1 MEDSIKGRT
10 KMPIFI
16 TQGRYTQSA
25 ITGMIASP
33 EDRAEAV
40 AKIITA
46 AGGKLHSYFMTFGEY
61 DFLTIADAPDEKAML
76 AALAVAAGGG
86 GVTDLKTTIAVN
98 SADMKEAL
106 EKAKSLAPKISG
118 MVLPRT

>member
-1 MEDSIKGRT
+1 
-10 KMPIFI
+10 MPIFI

-25 ITGMIASP
+25 LTGMIASP

-40 AKIITA
+40 EKIVTA
-46 AGGKLHSYFMTFGEY
+46 AGGKLRSYYMTFGEY
-61 DFLTIADAPDEKAML
+61 DFLTIAEAPDETAML
-76 AALAVAAGGG
+76 AALAVAAAGG

-106 EKAKSLAPKISG
+106 EKAKSLAPKVGG

>member
-1 MEDSIKGRT
+1 
-10 KMPIFI
+10 MPIFI

-25 ITGMIASP
+25 MTEMIASP

-40 AKIITA
+40 EKIVTA
-46 AGGKLHSYFMTFGEY
+46 AGGKLHSYYMTFGEY

-76 AALAVAAGGG
+76 AALAVAAAGG

-98 SADMKEAL
+98 SADMKDAL
-106 EKAKSLAPKISG
+106 EKAKSLAPKVGG